1 MDIDGWLR
9 RIGLTQYAEMFRA
22 NDIDGELLRRMTN
35 DDLKD
40 IGVVS
45 FGHRKKLLEAIAELG
60 SAPAA
65 PPAALAMPTLIPT
78 VVAPPP
84 TSASV
89 DAVGSVQRLMSP
101 RMTLPIDRP
110 EIIARPGRE
119 TLDPDD
125 WSEAL
130 AISRAILDDA
140 VAYLRDVRDRPVWKE
155 MPPEVRASFDAPLP
169 RKPELLAEVYRE
181 VAETVMAYP
190 MGNVHP
196 RFWAWYM
203 GSSNFTGAI
212 GDFLAA
218 IQGSNLGG
226 GSHAAA
232 LMDRQVVDWL
242 KTMVGFPHSASGT
255 LVSGGSMANIVGL
268 AVARNVKAGVD
279 VRELGVAAI
288 EKSLCFY
295 GSDQIHSCHRKA
307 MEALGLGNQALRR
320 IPTDRALRM
329 DVDALRAAIAKDRAD
344 GLAPCCVI
352 ATAGSVNTGAIDDL
366 PALAALAS
374 EEDLWLHVDGCIGAL
389 IAIAPRNAYRVAGI
403 EKADSLALDP
413 HKWLHAPFEAGCALV
428 RDASAHR
435 ATFAVTPEY
444 LQSAPRGLASGE
456 WLHEWGL
463 QTSRGFRALKIWMAL
478 KEHGVEKFGRLI
490 DQDID
495 HAHRLS
501 ALIEAEPDLELVAP
515 TNINIVCFRYR
526 PSGLDSAAL
535 KELNTEIM
543 LRLQEEGLAAV
554 SDTTVQGRHCL
565 RAAINNY
572 RTRGEDLELLVR
584 ETLRLGRAIVTHG
597 AAGRETDFQD
607 QY

>member
-1 MDIDGWLR
+1 MN
-9 RIGLTQYAEMFRA
+9 ARA
-22 NDIDGELLRRMTN
+22 G
-35 DDLKD
+35 
-40 IGVVS
+40 
-45 FGHRKKLLEAIAELG
+45 
-60 SAPAA
+60 P
-65 PPAALAMPTLIPT
+65 
-78 VVAPPP
+78 
-84 TSASV
+84 
-89 DAVGSVQRLMSP
+89 
-101 RMTLPIDRP
+101 
-110 EIIARPGRE
+110 E

-130 AISRAILDDA
+130 AVSHGILEDA

-155 MPPEVRASFDAPLP
+155 MPQDVRAFFDAPP
-169 RKPELLAEVYRE
+169 PTKPEPLAAVYRE

-218 IQGSNLGG
+218 VQGSNLGG

-232 LMDRQVVDWL
+232 LMDQQVVDWL
-242 KTMVGFPHSASGT
+242 KAMVGFPRSASGT
-255 LVSGGSMANIVGL
+255 LVSGGSMANIIGL
-268 AVARNVKAGVD
+268 AVARNVKAAVD
-279 VRELGVAAI
+279 VREFGVAAI
-288 EKSLCFY
+288 EKPLRFY

-307 MEALGLGNQALRR
+307 MEALGLGNRALRR
-320 IPTDRALRM
+320 VPTDRALRI
-329 DVDALRAAIAKDRAD
+329 DVDALRAEIVEDRSR
-344 GLAPCCVI
+344 GYAPCCVI
-352 ATAGSVNTGAIDDL
+352 ATAGTVNTGAIDDL
-366 PALAALAS
+366 PALAALAH

-389 IAIAPRNAYRVAGI
+389 IAIAPQNAYRVAGV

-428 RDASAHR
+428 KDASAHR
-435 ATFAVTPEY
+435 NAFAVTPEY
-444 LQSAPRGLASGE
+444 LESTPRGLASGQ

-501 ALIEAEPDLELVAP
+501 ALIEAEPELELVAP

-526 PSGLDSAAL
+526 PAGLDSGAL

-543 LRLQEEGLAAV
+543 LRLQEAGLAAV
-554 SDTTVQGRHCL
+554 SDTTVHGEHCL
-565 RAAINNY
+565 RAAINNH
-572 RTRGEDLELLVR
+572 RTREEDLELLVC

-597 AAGRETDFQD
+597 AAA
-607 QY
+607 